1 MNQRLV
7 RGCAVVGVPV
17 GIACLL
23 LGCHGTTDKLGED
36 GGQPPGRA
44 NPAAEFAQ
52 RLIGEWSSTAVA
64 VSEWDTDHV
73 SFRQPTSTAQGGA
86 LIELVISERGSI
98 VWEAPDL
105 GPLSWSGDLV
115 IDAVLGDTAEAT
127 LTVSG
132 GAPAVS
138 EYAYINRWT
147 YPHTGATC
155 SATLTLSDGDSRL
168 NMELVGIGAGWPD
181 KYNVEIGEGPERT
194 YVLRRDAPSRAS
206 SPVQRFVQSVVG
218 AWDLTLIAEPH
229 IMVSPPATP
238 AVMTLSVVDTGQV
251 LPPEVKGELGYLWEE
266 DGTTDSGLIALTLAC
281 GRSANIL
288 LPGGYPCELRHPGL
302 ALEGTMSVSED
313 GKSLTM
319 TADDF
324 DGVTI
329 RWFTRR

>member
-1 MNQRLV
+1 MNQRLI
-7 RGCAVVGVPV
+7 RGCAVVAVALCIV
-17 GIACLL
+17 FSL

-36 GGQPPGRA
+36 GDQLGRA
-44 NPAAEFAQ
+44 NPAADFAE
-52 RLIGEWSSTAVA
+52 RLIGEWSSMTVA
-64 VSEWDTDHV
+64 VSVWDTDHV

-86 LIELVISERGSI
+86 LIELVISERGSM

-194 YVLRRDAPSRAS
+194 YVLRRDAPSRVS
-206 SPVQRFVQSVVG
+206 SPVQLFVESVVG
-218 AWDLTLIAEPH
+218 AWDLGLVKEPGSL
-229 IMVSPPATP
+229 VSAPATP
-238 AVMTLSVVDTGQV
+238 VVMTLSAVGTAQGV
-251 LPPEVKGELGYLWEE
+251 LPGTKGELGYVWEE
-266 DGTTDSGLIALTLAC
+266 AGTTDTGLIALTLAC

-288 LPGGYPCELRHPGL
+288 MPGGLPSEWLHPGL
-302 ALEGTMSVSED
+302 TLEGTMSITED
-313 GKSLTM
+313 GRSLTL
-319 TADDF
+319 TAGDPR
-324 DGVTI
+324 GATVQ
-329 RWFTRR
+329 WFTRR